1 MPRILKLTRFG
12 NPVLRTPTRKLSKAE
27 IKSEQIQTLIA
38 DMRYT
43 SNETKLGVA
52 IAATQ
57 VGESIALSVISI
69 QPTKNRPDLEGFE
82 SVIINPEIVQTYG
95 KPKGMYEGCVSCG
108 TADDILFGEA
118 LRYKKVKLKW
128 TDENAIDHEEV
139 LHGFVAHVA
148 QHEVDHL
155 NGILFVDKVTD
166 PKTYMMADEYR
177 KRIIGARNGKPQAE

>member
-1 MPRILKLTRFG
+1 MPKILKLTRFG
-12 NPVLRTPTRKLSKAE
+12 NPILRAPTRKLSKKEILSAE
-27 IKSEQIQTLIA
+27 IQELIA
-38 DMRYT
+38 NMRYT
-43 SNETKLGVA
+43 SNKTKLGVA

-57 VGESIALSVISI
+57 VGESVALSVISI

-82 SVIINPEIVQTYG
+82 SVIINPEIVQAYG
-95 KPKGMYEGCVSCG
+95 EPKGMYEGCVSCG

-118 LRYKKVKLKW
+118 LRYKRIKLRW
-128 TDENAIDHEEV
+128 TDEHAVDHEEV

-155 NGILFVDKVTD
+155 NGILFVDKVTN

-177 KRIIGARNGKPQAE
+177 KRIIKKRASGSS